1 MNRQIE
7 NFMIMILQKINDVI
21 SPYLYNGEN
30 NFTKSLSVVLVNAI
44 KIGKKMSRTENT
56 IVHSRLKS
64 IVTTFFN
71 LTKIVQFRNKAPP
84 HEELV
89 ISVN

>member
-1 MNRQIE
+1 ME

-30 NFTKSLSVVLVNAI
+30 NFKRSLSVVLVDM
-44 KIGKKMSRTENT
+44 KMIGKMMTRTENT
-56 IVHSRLKS
+56 IVHSRLNS

-71 LTKIVQFRNKAPP
+71 LNKIVQFRNKAPP
-84 HEELV
+84 QEELV

>member
-44 KIGKKMSRTENT
+44 KIGKKMSREENK
-56 IVHSRLKS
+56 ISQSRLK
-64 IVTTFFN
+64 VKVN
-71 LTKIVQFRNKAPP
+71 KYWGQNKIVQFRNKSPP
-84 HEELV
+84 
-89 ISVN
+89 